1 MQLSSTLCKS
11 ATYSINQSLEVAKGK
26 VEIILIITGWV
37 KKPSVSYK
45 ISQPSNNTRWVKKTL
60 WTTKLSRPIWPNY
73 QEPLVSHKT
82 SQPSNN
88 TRWVKKH
95 SEQPNYQEPSDHTTK
110 NL

>member
-45 ISQPSNNTRWVKKTL
+45 ISQPSNNTRWVKK
-60 WTTKLSRPIWPNY
+60 
-73 QEPLVSHKT
+73 
-82 SQPSNN
+82 
-88 TRWVKKH
+88 KH
-95 SEQPNYQEPSDHTTK
+95 SEQPNYQEPSDQTTK